1 MMASKLDGL
10 SQIQRERLFYLEFRA
25 FFLGAVN
32 RYDIVNRFGVKD
44 AAGTRDI
51 RLYRDLA
58 PGNIQYEYRVR
69 SYQPTEHFKPLFS
82 FDVSQAMVAI
92 AHGMG
97 DDFIGT
103 GRPLIAC
110 DLPTHLNTPEIDVL
124 AAMTRAIHLRRAV
137 RLTYRSLSNGA
148 TRKEIVPYALVD
160 NGLRWHVRGYDR
172 KRKRFSDFVINRMS
186 GPKLM
191 DEEKFPEH
199 ETREADIQWNRI
211 VTMEIAPHPKLK
223 HPETISHEYAMK
235 DGVLTVNVR
244 AAVAGYVLRRWNVD
258 CSEDHHLEGAEIHLW
273 LRNRPTLYGV
283 EGLVIAPGFS
293 GDFSKDCSVDEVSL

>member
-58 PGNIQYEYRVR
+58 PGNIEYEYRVR
-69 SYQPTEHFKPLFS
+69 SYLPTAQFKPLFS
-82 FDVSQAMVAI
+82 FDVPQAMVALTR
-92 AHGMG
+92 GLG
-97 DDFIGT
+97 DDFVGS
-103 GRPLIAC
+103 GRPLIPC
-110 DLPTHLNTPEIDVL
+110 EMPTHLNTPDIDVL
-124 AAMTRAIHLRRAV
+124 AAMTRAIYLRRAV
-137 RLTYRSLSNGA
+137 TLTYRSLSSGV
-148 TRKEIVPYALVD
+148 THKEIVPYALVD
-160 NGLRWHVRGYDR
+160 NGLRWHVRAYDR
-172 KRKRFSDFVINRMS
+172 KRQRFSDFVINRMS
-186 GPKLM
+186 GPKLL
-191 DEEKFPEH
+191 DEGGAEH

-211 VTMEIAPHPKLK
+211 VTMEIVPHPRLK
-223 HPETISHEYAMK
+223 HPDTIAHEYAMK
-235 DGVLTVNVR
+235 AGVLTINVR

-258 CSEDHHLEGAEIHLW
+258 CSEDHHLDGAEVHLW

-283 EGLVIAPGFS
+283 EGLVIAPGYLNDAN
-293 GDFSKDCSVDEVSL
+293 GAAKGELV